1 MQPIGKHIVIDVVE
15 EEVTTESGLLLS
27 GEDTKQL
34 RYGRGTTVA
43 VGTEVASINAGEDL
57 YYDKRAS
64 YTMMIDGS
72 PYTII
77 CQRDVVVVLR

>member
-1 MQPIGKHIVIDVVE
+1 M
-15 EEVTTESGLLLS
+15 
-27 GEDTKQL
+27 
-34 RYGRGTTVA
+34 RYGRGKVVA
-43 VGTEVASINAGEDL
+43 SGTEVEAIAAGEDL

-77 CQRDVVVVLR
+77 SERDVVVVLR

>member
-1 MQPIGKHIVIDVVE
+1 MQPIGKHIVIDIVE

-27 GEDTKQL
+27 GEDAKGL
-34 RYGRGTTVA
+34 RYGRGRTVA
-43 VGTEVASINAGEDL
+43 VGTEVSDIHVGEDL

-77 CQRDVVVVLR
+77 SERDVVVVLR

>member
-1 MQPIGKHIVIDVVE
+1 MRPIGKYIVLQPVE

-34 RYGRGTTVA
+34 RYGRGVVVA
-43 VGTEVASINAGEDL
+43 AGTEVTSINAGEEL

-77 CQRDVVVVLR
+77 SERDVVVVLH

>member
-1 MQPIGKHIVIDVVE
+1 MRPIGKHIVIQPVE

-27 GEDTKQL
+27 GEDAKQL
-34 RYGRGTTVA
+34 RYGRGKVVA
-43 VGTEVASINAGEDL
+43 SGTDVASIDEDL
-57 YYDKRAS
+57 YYDRRAS

-77 CQRDVVVVLR
+77 SERDVVVVLR

>member
-1 MQPIGKHIVIDVVE
+1 MQPIGKHIVIQPVE

-27 GEDTKQL
+27 GEDAKQL

-43 VGTEVASINAGEDL
+43 VGTEVSDIGVGEDL

-77 CQRDVVVVLR
+77 SERDVVVVLR

>member
-1 MQPIGKHIVIDVVE
+1 MQPIGKHIVLQPVD

-27 GEDTKQL
+27 GEDAKQL
-34 RYGRGTTVA
+34 RYGRGKVVA
-43 VGTEVASINAGEDL
+43 SGTEVTSIDAGEDL

-77 CQRDVVVVLR
+77 SERDVVVVLR